1 VTKLITVDGMHL
13 PASADAVAEKK
24 LVQQLDGFHAH
35 ANDLVEK
42 YALALPVGGKQLK
55 NTMHTLT
62 GSFAVRFISA
72 IEANAHLPIPHRKT
86 LTELAD
92 LANALHLEKPCDEK
106 VSVAAFPKSKGGFRP
121 VCNFGIRH
129 RTAQQVA
136 RLMLGKI
143 VKPQP
148 WQYDWRGVDRVIERL
163 QTAFSAG
170 QNYAI
175 HLDIQNFYGSF
186 DHKALREALPLPKRM
201 IDHYLV
207 GRKLKY
213 APWGTSHLSHGVLL
227 KAALKGA
234 PQGSSATPMIG
245 VHTISNI
252 PWKPSPDMSVAG
264 YVDDFALTGCSEQQ
278 VEADAKALCAAVA
291 ALPSGTFSLK
301 AGPIVHVS
309 QGFDFLGVRF
319 KRTPQLKIET
329 APGKALHFL
338 KTLRDM
344 FEDAFETV
352 IDAKESKSDSDLL
365 VALGMIA
372 RLWRYG
378 KSWLW
383 TYRMCADV
391 PDLKPI
397 PEEHVGEL
405 LLVLGS
411 NMGELNEYMSAS
423 KEGAEYGYPE

>member
-1 VTKLITVDGMHL
+1 MPKLITVDGKHF
-13 PASADAVAEKK
+13 PASTDAAADKK
-24 LVQQLDGFHAH
+24 LLQKLGGFNAH
-35 ANDLVEK
+35 ANDLVEQ
-42 YALALPVGGKQLK
+42 YAQALPVGGKQLK
-55 NTMHTLT
+55 NAMHTHT
-62 GSFAVRFISA
+62 GSFAVRFTSA
-72 IEANAHLPIPHRKT
+72 IKANAHLPIPLRKT
-86 LTELAD
+86 LVELAE
-92 LANALHLEKPCDEK
+92 AASTVHLEKQCDEK
-106 VSVAAFPKSKGGFRP
+106 VPVKAYPKSKGGYRP

-136 RLMLGKI
+136 RLMLSKI

-148 WQYDWRGVDRVIERL
+148 WQYDWQGVDRAIERL
-163 QTAFSAG
+163 QDAFLAG

-175 HLDIQNFYGSF
+175 HLDISNFYGSF

-201 IDHYLV
+201 IDYYLV

-213 APWGTSHLSHGVLL
+213 APWGPTPPSHGVLL
-227 KAALKGA
+227 TAALKGA

-252 PWKPSPDMSVAG
+252 HWKPSPDMSVAG
-264 YVDDFALTGCSEQQ
+264 YVDDFALTGYSEQQ
-278 VEADAKALCAAVA
+278 VEADAKTLCAAIA

-329 APGKALHFL
+329 APGKILHFL
-338 KTLRDM
+338 KTLRDKS
-344 FEDAFETV
+344 EDAFGAVVE
-352 IDAKESKSDSDLL
+352 AKESKSDEDRLAAFGL
-365 VALGMIA
+365 IA

-383 TYRMCADV
+383 TYRMCANV
-391 PDLKPI
+391 AELKPI
-397 PEEHVGEL
+397 PQEHVDEL
-405 LLVLGS
+405 LLELGS
-411 NMGELNEYMSAS
+411 NMDELNEYMSTS
-423 KEGAEYGYPE
+423 KEGDEYGYP